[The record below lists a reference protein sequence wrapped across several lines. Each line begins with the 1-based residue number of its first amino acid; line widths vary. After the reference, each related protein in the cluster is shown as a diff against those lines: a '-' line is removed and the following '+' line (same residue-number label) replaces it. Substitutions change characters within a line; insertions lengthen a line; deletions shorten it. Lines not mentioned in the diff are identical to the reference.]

1 MLLCLRHIQQQ
12 NVCSSAV
19 VDYFI
24 KHIENNSAFDC
35 IQFINQR
42 IRSVSVSGERGNYSP
57 EPNPST
63 G

>member
-1 MLLCLRHIQQQ
+1 MFVVSPL
-12 NVCSSAV
+12 AV

-24 KHIENNSAFDC
+24 KHNIENNSTFDC
-35 IQFINQR
+35 IQFINRR